1 MEQNYVTVTPCI
13 GNESVPIQLAQCW
26 LPGLAISA
34 MLIYRYIF
42 QIKHTEAISSNNT
55 RKLLWFEISK
65 MLTAV
70 KNEFIVSFIIVF
82 GTLSF
87 HIAYLAIRIF
97 GCKQRRRNGGGEG
110 VARPSN
116 VETTGARV
124 SFRPRNIFPHY
135 CMLFL
140 KLPLFVVMLPTYN

>member
-1 MEQNYVTVTPCI
+1 MEQNYVTVTLCI

-65 MLTAV
+65 MLIAV
-70 KNEFIVSFIIVF
+70 K
-82 GTLSF
+82 
-87 HIAYLAIRIF
+87 
-97 GCKQRRRNGGGEG
+97 K
-110 VARPSN
+110 
-116 VETTGARV
+116 
-124 SFRPRNIFPHY
+124 
-135 CMLFL
+135 
-140 KLPLFVVMLPTYN
+140 